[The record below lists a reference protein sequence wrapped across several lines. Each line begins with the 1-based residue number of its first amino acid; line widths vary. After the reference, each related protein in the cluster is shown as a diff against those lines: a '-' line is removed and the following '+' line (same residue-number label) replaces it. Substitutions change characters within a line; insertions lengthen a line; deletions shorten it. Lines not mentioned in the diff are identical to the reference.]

1 MASTPPE
8 SPEPADPHDA
18 WNKLVKLNRMMIRQ
32 SGLTL
37 PTLSAQQSPEPA
49 PGAPPT
55 VLALAAEIDN
65 AKQQFST
72 FTSQATALKTSI
84 GRGEAVTDEQIGSA
98 LDKARAWV
106 DYFGPHGPLCRGFP
120 ASIPPQVYVDALAR
134 VGQLQRLAEQW
145 VGYFNPLW
153 EKRSSSEQGLA
164 QDEEGC
170 LQRAAQAEQM
180 VKQRQMSF
188 TLNSSNL
195 SSQQMQGYIQEL
207 NDLLATVHGWI
218 ATAKGPACARR
229 LEGLSQQI
237 NSVLGNFRY
246 SYNSKRA
253 FEEFQRQQGLLPPS
267 GGPIRTGRP
276 GPGSPEWYTAITG
289 MNCYWCGQD
298 FGGLPKPV
306 ITCPHCGRFPQPG
319 P

>member
-1 MASTPPE
+1 
-8 SPEPADPHDA
+8 
-18 WNKLVKLNRMMIRQ
+18 MMIRQ

-49 PGAPPT
+49 SGAPPT

-72 FTSQATALKTSI
+72 FTSQVTALKTSI
-84 GRGEAVTDEQIGSA
+84 ARGEAVTDEQIGIA

-145 VGYFNPLW
+145 VGYFKPLW

-246 SYNSKRA
+246 PITAKGPSKSFSASRDCCLLREGPSAPGGRGRA
-253 FEEFQRQQGLLPPS
+253 ALS
-267 GGPIRTGRP
+267 GIPR
-276 GPGSPEWYTAITG
+276 
-289 MNCYWCGQD
+289 
-298 FGGLPKPV
+298 
-306 ITCPHCGRFPQPG
+306 
-319 P
+319 

>member
-1 MASTPPE
+1 M
-8 SPEPADPHDA
+8 
-18 WNKLVKLNRMMIRQ
+18 
-32 SGLTL
+32 
-37 PTLSAQQSPEPA
+37 
-49 PGAPPT
+49 
-55 VLALAAEIDN
+55 
-65 AKQQFST
+65 
-72 FTSQATALKTSI
+72 TSRI
-84 GRGEAVTDEQIGSA
+84 HGS
-98 LDKARAWV
+98 RPV

-145 VGYFNPLW
+145 VGYFKPLW

-218 ATAKGPACARR
+218 ATAKGLRRVSAPAGIASSFGRVR
-229 LEGLSQQI
+229 PH
-237 NSVLGNFRY
+237 
-246 SYNSKRA
+246 RA
-253 FEEFQRQQGLLPPS
+253 AG
-267 GGPIRTGRP
+267 
-276 GPGSPEWYTAITG
+276 A
-289 MNCYWCGQD
+289 GQ
-298 FGGLPKPV
+298 P
-306 ITCPHCGRFPQPG
+306 
-319 P
+319 